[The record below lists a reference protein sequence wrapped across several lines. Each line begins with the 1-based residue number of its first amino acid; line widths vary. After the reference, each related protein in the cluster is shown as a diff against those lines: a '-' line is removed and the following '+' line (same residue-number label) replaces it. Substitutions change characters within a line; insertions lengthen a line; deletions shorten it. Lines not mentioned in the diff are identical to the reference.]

1 MPYITSKDLINLEN
15 KFWEYNCEKVII
27 PQYNS
32 KTGNPVIL
40 PKIYFNTLKKLKD
53 DFGARTLIAE
63 KDLITIK
70 TGFGTILDIDTRDE
84 LDKAKI
90 KF

>member
-1 MPYITSKDLINLEN
+1 M
-15 KFWEYNCEKVII
+15 
-27 PQYNS
+27 
-32 KTGNPVIL
+32 
-40 PKIYFNTLKKLKD
+40 KLKD

-70 TGFGTILDIDTRDE
+70 TGFGTIIDIDTKDE